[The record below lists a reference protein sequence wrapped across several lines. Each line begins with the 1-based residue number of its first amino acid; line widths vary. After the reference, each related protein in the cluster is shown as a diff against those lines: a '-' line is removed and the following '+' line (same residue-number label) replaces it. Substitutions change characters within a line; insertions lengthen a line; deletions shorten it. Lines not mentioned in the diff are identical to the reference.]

1 MPIFDQG
8 YQHWSGHL
16 AGHSW
21 RWLAIARRGVRTA
34 LRSRLVRL
42 ALLTAWLP
50 ALVLAFALSL
60 WGLVERQSTTIETIR
75 PMLASLLGRPILAGP
90 REYRVEIWTL
100 CFHYFLAWELWFSM
114 VLVLLVGPNL
124 ISQDLRYNALPL
136 YFSRPL
142 RRIDYFAGKLG
153 VIATLLGAVIVAP
166 SLIAYALG
174 LMFSL
179 DVTIVRDTWRI
190 LLASVGYGVVI
201 AISAGT
207 LMLALSS
214 LSRNSRYVALFWMCI
229 WILSSTISM
238 VLVTV
243 EQEDRRHAAGV
254 NRRIWASEA
263 YLTAEIEAAKK
274 DWRPLIS
281 YTSNLR
287 RISEHLLNTNAA
299 WNRLGQLSPAGER
312 TQFLLQMMSNQ
323 YPWYWSAAVL
333 VGLFFIS
340 ACVLNLSIKS
350 LDRLK

>member
-8 YQHWSGHL
+8 YQHWSGDL
-16 AGHSW
+16 SGHAW
-21 RWLAIARRGVRTA
+21 RWFAITRRGIRTA
-34 LRSRLVRL
+34 LRSRLVRF
-42 ALLTAWLP
+42 ALILAWLP
-50 ALVLAFALSL
+50 AIVLTTALCL
-60 WGLVERQSTTIETIR
+60 WGLVERQSAMIEYLR
-75 PMLASLLGRPILAGP
+75 PLLTSLLGRPILAGP

-142 RRIDYFAGKLG
+142 RRSDYFLGKLG
-153 VIATLLGAVIVAP
+153 VIAALLGAVIVVP
-166 SLIAYALG
+166 SCVAYVLG
-174 LMFSL
+174 LLFSL
-179 DVTIVRDTWRI
+179 DLTIVRDTSHI
-190 LLASVGYGVVI
+190 LLASLCYGIVI

-229 WILSSTISM
+229 WILSSTVSM
-238 VLVTV
+238 VLMTV
-243 EQEDRRHAAGV
+243 DQEQRRHDAAV
-254 NRRIWASEA
+254 NRRIWASEEL
-263 YLTAEIEAAKK
+263 LTAEIEAAKT
-274 DWRPLIS
+274 DWRPLVS

-287 RISEHLLNTNAA
+287 RLGEQLLRTNAA
-299 WNRLGQLSPAGER
+299 WERLGELSPAGER
-312 TQFLLQMMSNQ
+312 TQILLQMMGNQ

-333 VGLFFIS
+333 ASLFVIS
-340 ACVLNLSIKS
+340 VCILNLSIKT